1 MSLSTAQRIGLL
13 DLTRLEAVA
22 GDEAAIEALCARA
35 QTPLGAVAAV
45 CVHPAYV
52 ALAQGLLQGSSVA
65 IATVVNFPGGEQSIR
80 ETQKE
85 VENVLADG
93 AEEIDVVVPY
103 KAWLA
108 GDHRAIF
115 TLLEAMQHW
124 VNGRARIKAILET
137 GAIPLATQRI
147 QLAQE
152 TAATGVTFLKTSTGK
167 SAVGATLEAVKDL
180 MQVVH
185 EYRESGRAL
194 GIKVAGG
201 VRSSAQLKQYLQI
214 IETHMGSTFL
224 APDKVRIGASALLD
238 NLLQEGMENDWC
250 SL

>member
-1 MSLSTAQRIGLL
+1 MSLSIAQRIGLL

-22 GDEAAIEALCARA
+22 GDEVAIEALCAKA
-35 QTPLGAVAAV
+35 LTPLGPVAAV

-65 IATVVNFPGGEQSIR
+65 ITTVVNFPGDDQSIR

-85 VENVLADG
+85 VESVLADG

-108 GDHRAIF
+108 GDHRAVF
-115 TLLEAMQHW
+115 TLLGAMQRW
-124 VNGRARIKAILET
+124 INDRARIKAILET
-137 GAIPLATQRI
+137 GAIPLSAQRI

-152 TAATGVTFLKTSTGK
+152 AAATGVTFLKTSTGK
-167 SAVGATLEAVKDL
+167 AVVGATLEAVEDL

-185 EYRESGRAL
+185 EYRESGRAP

-201 VRSSAQLKQYLQI
+201 VRGSTQLNQYLQI
-214 IETHMGSTFL
+214 IEMHMGSAFL

-238 NLLQEGMENDWC
+238 NLLQEEDGE
-250 SL
+250 

>member
-1 MSLSTAQRIGLL
+1 MSLSIAQRIGLL
-13 DLTRLEAVA
+13 DLTRLEAVT
-22 GDEAAIEALCARA
+22 GDEVAIETLCAKA
-35 QTPLGAVAAV
+35 LTPLGPVAAV

-52 ALAQGLLQGSSVA
+52 VLAQGLLQGSSVA
-65 IATVVNFPGGEQSIR
+65 IATVVNFPGGDQSIR

-85 VENVLADG
+85 VESVLTDG

-115 TLLEAMQHW
+115 TLLEAMQRW
-124 VNGRARIKAILET
+124 INGRARIKAILET
-137 GAIPLATQRI
+137 GAIPLSTQRI

-152 TAATGVTFLKTSTGK
+152 AAATGVTFLKTSTGK
-167 SAVGATLEAVKDL
+167 AAVGATLEAVEDL

-185 EYRESGRAL
+185 EYRESGRAP

-201 VRSSAQLKQYLQI
+201 VRSSAQLNQYLRI
-214 IETHMGSTFL
+214 IETRMGSAFL

-238 NLLQEGMENDWC
+238 NLLQEEDGK
-250 SL
+250 